1 MDEILRTNDPVLI
14 SFVEALLRDAVIPYH
29 VADANTSAVEGSIS
43 IFPRRVLVLR
53 DDVPEVR
60 RLLSDAGLASEL
72 ARETSSEWLPVPAR
86 GLTTRET

>member
-1 MDEILRTNDPVLI
+1 MDEILRTNDSVLI

-29 VADANTSAVEGSIS
+29 VADSNTSAVEGSIS

-53 DDVPEVR
+53 NDVPEAR
-60 RLLSDAGLASEL
+60 KLLTDAGLAAEL
-72 ARETSSEWLPVPAR
+72 AREATSNWVPVPGQ